1 MLGAASA
8 LPIIA
13 ASCRLKRSISSVK
26 NPPMAASVPEAV
38 RKMRCT
44 WAGRSSVSASEIIR
58 ESATGNPAV
67 ASVRKKL

>member
-1 MLGAASA
+1 M
-8 LPIIA
+8 
-13 ASCRLKRSISSVK
+13 K
-26 NPPMAASVPEAV
+26 NPPMAASVPAAV

-44 WAGRSSVSASEIIR
+44 WAGRSSVSASEIMR